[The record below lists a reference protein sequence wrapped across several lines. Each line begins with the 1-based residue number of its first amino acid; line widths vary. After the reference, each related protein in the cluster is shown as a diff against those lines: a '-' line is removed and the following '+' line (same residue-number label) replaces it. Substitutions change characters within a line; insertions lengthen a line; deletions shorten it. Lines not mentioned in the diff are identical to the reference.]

1 MELAAE
7 KAAETAAPA
16 PAEVKPIELP
26 EIISVK
32 TLAELLQVSGI
43 DVIKQL
49 MRNGMMAN
57 ITQTID
63 YEAAAAV
70 APGFGFQPKK
80 TQARRKGLS
89 VISEIKLQQMELGK
103 EAGNLKPRPP
113 VVTVM

>member
-26 EIISVK
+26 ETISVK

-49 MRNGMMAN
+49 MRNGLMAN

-70 APGFGFQPKK
+70 ATGFGFQPTLK
-80 TQARRKGLS
+80 TQTGRKGLS
-89 VISEIKLQQMELGK
+89 VIGEIKLHQLE
-103 EAGNLKPRPP
+103 
-113 VVTVM
+113 